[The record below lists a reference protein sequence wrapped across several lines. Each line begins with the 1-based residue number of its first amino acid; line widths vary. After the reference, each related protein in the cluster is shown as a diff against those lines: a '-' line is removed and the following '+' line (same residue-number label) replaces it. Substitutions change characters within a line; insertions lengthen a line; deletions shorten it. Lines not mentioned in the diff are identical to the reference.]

1 MIEQFQNVLLEYGIG
16 GIFIAYL
23 IYRDTNRMQRIM
35 ERLESLEKSMI
46 ELFKEQ
52 REQDRD
58 QQNKLFQI
66 ITKGN
71 NGN

>member
-35 ERLESLEKSMI
+35 ERLESLEKSRI
-46 ELFKEQ
+46 ELLKEQ